1 MGDLQMRQ
9 SLIGKTLGL
18 GLLSLT
24 LLAVFSPRNAAAL
37 SELKPVDPPVEE
49 DAGPAPQ
56 DQLPPLDGPLDGPD
70 GGLPSPAP
78 IIRAP
83 LPAPETPTAETT
95 APETGG
101 EGASQDAEEDAGE
114 VVSVELVRDLSL
126 LPEPVRRMRELI
138 IEAAATGD
146 PEKLRAL
153 LGRGPSATRLS
164 FGEIESDPIDYLRSI
179 SGDGEGLEILAI
191 LIDLL
196 NAGFVRVDAGGPEES
211 YIWPYFAAVTLDTL
225 TPPQRVELLRI
236 VTAGDVEDMKT
247 YGAYNFFRIGIAAD
261 GSWRFF
267 LAGD

>member
-9 SLIGKTLGL
+9 SLIGKSLGL
-18 GLLSLT
+18 GLVSMSL
-24 LLAVFSPRNAAAL
+24 LVVVSPRNAAAL
-37 SELKPVDPPVEE
+37 SELKPVDPPVQEE
-49 DAGPAPQ
+49 TGTESPQ
-56 DQLPPLDGPLDGPD
+56 TQLPPLEGPLDGPD
-70 GGLPSPAP
+70 GGLPSPGP

-83 LPAPETPTAETT
+83 LPAPETPTAQTP
-95 APETGG
+95 APETDS
-101 EGASQDAEEDAGE
+101 EGEDAGE
-114 VVSVELVRDLSL
+114 VVSVELVRDLSE

-153 LGRGPSATRLS
+153 LGRGPSATRLA
-164 FGEIESDPIDYLRSI
+164 FGEIENDPIDYIRSI

-196 NAGFVRVDAGGPEES
+196 NAGFVRIDAGGPEES
-211 YIWPYFAAVTLDTL
+211 YIWPYFAAVPLDDL
-225 TPPQRVELLRI
+225 TPPQRVELLRL

-261 GSWRFF
+261 GTWRFF

>member
-1 MGDLQMRQ
+1 MGDLQVRQ
-9 SLIGKTLGL
+9 SVYRKILGF
-18 GLLSLT
+18 GLLSLM
-24 LLAVFSPRNAAAL
+24 LAAALSPRDAAAL
-37 SELKPVDPPVEE
+37 SELKPVDPPAGEE
-49 DAGPAPQ
+49 TGSDPAQ
-56 DQLPPLDGPLDGPD
+56 ETQLPPLEGPLDGPD
-70 GGLPSPAP
+70 GGLPAPGP

-83 LPAPETPTAETT
+83 LPAPDTSTAETP
-95 APETGG
+95 APETDG
-101 EGASQDAEEDAGE
+101 ESAGEDVAE
-114 VVSVELVRDLSL
+114 VVSVELVRDLSE

-153 LGRGPSATRLS
+153 IGRGPSATRLA
-164 FGEIESDPIDYLRSI
+164 FGEIENDPIDYLRSI

-196 NAGFVRVDAGGPEES
+196 NAGFVRIDAGGPEES
-211 YIWPYFAAVTLDTL
+211 YIWPYFAAVPLDDL
-225 TPPQRVELLRI
+225 TPPQRVELLRL

-261 GSWRFF
+261 GTWRFF

>member
-1 MGDLQMRQ
+1 VGDLQVRQ
-9 SLIGKTLGL
+9 SVIRKNLGF
-18 GLLSLT
+18 GLLT
-24 LLAVFSPRNAAAL
+24 LILVAALFPQDAAAL

-49 DAGPAPQ
+49 DAGPDQAPGTP
-56 DQLPPLDGPLDGPD
+56 LPPLEGPLDGPD

-83 LPAPETPTAETT
+83 LPAPDTPTANTQT
-95 APETGG
+95 PESGN
-101 EGASQDAEEDAGE
+101 EDASEDTGE
-114 VVSVELVRDLSL
+114 VVSVELVRDLSE
-126 LPEPVRRMRELI
+126 LPEPVARMRELI

-164 FGEIESDPIDYLRSI
+164 FGEIENDPIDYLRSI

-196 NAGFVRVDAGGPEES
+196 NAGFVRIDAGGPEES
-211 YIWPYFAAVTLDTL
+211 YIWPYFTAVPLESL
-225 TPPQRVELLRI
+225 TPPQRVELLRL

-261 GSWRFF
+261 GTWRFF